1 MVCVSISAID
11 NSTKGTHRYRHDR
24 HNTHFLTLHNR
35 SKRYHHFPVYDK
47 KGIQIG
53 TKKAPIDAN
62 LKQFILLVNKG
73 GFSIEDSLKL
83 VTSNP
88 ARNLGLKNKGTLS
101 IGNDAD
107 FCLVDSKLNLMDVFA
122 NGQQFLKEGKI
133 IKSNYDVT

>member
-1 MVCVSISAID
+1 MTF
-11 NSTKGTHRYRHDR
+11 STDGHAG
-24 HNTHFLTLHNR
+24 L
-35 SKRYHHFPVYDK
+35 SVYDK

-53 TKKAPIDAN
+53 QKSPITN

-107 FCLVDSKLNLMDVFA
+107 FCLFDSKLNLIDVA
-122 NGQQFLKEGKI
+122 NGQQFLKEGKK